1 MPQRLTALTEMPAP
15 IGPLPID
22 PLPID
27 MVVIGSGIGGLV
39 AAALLARYGKRV
51 LVCESHSIA
60 GGAAHAF
67 TRDGFEFDSGPS
79 FYCGLADPNS
89 LNPLRQVLAVLDEP
103 IATVPYDPLGFYH
116 FPDRTLPIWGDLGRY
131 QGAIA
136 AYSTEGAAEFG
147 ALAERLLALYQ
158 GLSGIPTL
166 ALRSDW
172 KLLPFLLRHYP
183 RAIVKFLGQLK
194 AVQGSAGQIADQTVT
209 DPWVRYLFELECFL
223 LSGMSANETVAPEMA
238 FMFGER
244 TGSVIDY
251 PIGGS
256 GAIVAAL
263 VRGLVK
269 FGGELRLKAHVEQIL
284 VVDNQ
289 VQGVRLKS
297 GETITAPIVIS
308 NATLWDTY
316 QHLLKPEDLPAAYR
330 ETQLATPAIDS
341 FMHLHLGIRAEG
353 LDPALAGHHVVVHDA
368 SQPVTVPNNV
378 CMISIPS
385 VWDPQLAPPGQH
397 VVHAYTLESAA
408 GWVKDADYAA
418 RKRQRSEIL
427 YTALRRVIPDI
438 RDRVVLELIGTPLT
452 HARFLRRYH
461 GTYGPGIAAGQGMFP
476 SCRMPIRGLYRVG
489 DSTTPGIG
497 VPAVAA
503 SGILC
508 ANALVAPG
516 QTRTLLQALGLL

>member
-1 MPQRLTALTEMPAP
+1 MTQALSDRSA
-15 IGPLPID
+15 ID
-22 PLPID
+22 VL
-27 MVVIGSGIGGLV
+27 VIGSGIGGLV
-39 AAALLARYGKRV
+39 AAALLARYGQRV

-67 TRDGFEFDSGPS
+67 PRDGFEFDSGPS

-89 LNPLRQVLAVLDEP
+89 LNPLQQVLAALDEP

-116 FPDRTLPIWGDLGRY
+116 FPDRTVPIWGDLARY
-131 QGAIA
+131 QTEIA
-136 AYSTEGAAEFG
+136 QHTEAGAAEFE
-147 ALAERLLALYQ
+147 ALTKRLLALYQ
-158 GLSGIPTL
+158 GLAGIPTL

-183 RAIVKFLGQLK
+183 GAMVQFLGQLR
-194 AVQGSAGQIADQTVT
+194 AVGGSAGQIADQTVT
-209 DPWVRYLFELECFL
+209 DSWVRYLFELECFL
-223 LSGMSANETVAPEMA
+223 LSGMAAQDTVAPEMA

-263 VRGLVK
+263 VRGLAK
-269 FGGELRLKAHVEQIL
+269 FGGQLRLKAHVEQIL
-284 VVDNQ
+284 VADNQ

-297 GETITAPIVIS
+297 GETIAAPIVIS

-316 QHLLKPEDLPAAYR
+316 QHLLRPEDLPADYR
-330 ETQLATPAIDS
+330 QTQLATPAIES
-341 FMHLHLGIRAEG
+341 FMHLHLGIRADG
-353 LDPALAGHHVVVHDA
+353 LDPDLAGHHVVVHDA

-385 VWDPQLAPPGQH
+385 VWDPQLARPGHH
-397 VVHAYTLESAA
+397 VIHAYTLESAA
-408 GWVKDADYAA
+408 GWVKDADYPT
-418 RKRQRSEIL
+418 RKQEKAEIL
-427 YTALRRVIPDI
+427 YSALKRVIPDI

-452 HARFLRRYH
+452 HSRFLRRYH
-461 GTYGPGIAAGQGMFP
+461 GTYGPAMAAGQGMFP
-476 SCRMPIRGLYRVG
+476 SCRTPIRGLYRVG

-508 ANALVAPG
+508 ANALVKPE
-516 QTRTLLQALGLL
+516 QTKVLLQQLCLL